1 MHADEVDVDAG
12 LVRRLLGEQL
22 PQWADLPIEPVRS
35 AGTENAIFRLGDD
48 MAARLPRHPGAAGD
62 AAREHEWLP
71 RIGPQLPLATPVPLA
86 IGAPGHG
93 YPWEWSVARWLPG
106 EVATS
111 DRVADP
117 RQAAID
123 LARFVT
129 ALQRLDPAGAPPAGR
144 GRPLARRDDPVR
156 EAIAALEGALDTGAV
171 TEVWEEALEAP
182 VWEGPPVWSHG
193 DLYDGNLLAQDG
205 RLIGVIDWAGAGV
218 GDPACDLIVA
228 WSLFA
233 VDAREAFRA
242 GVGVDEATW
251 ARGRGWALSVA
262 LIALPYYRDT
272 NPVMV
277 ANSEHRI
284 SEILAEHRGSGC
296 AASGEP

>member
-1 MHADEVDVDAG
+1 MHADEVEVDAT
-12 LVRRLLGEQL
+12 LVRRLLAEQL
-22 PQWADLPIEPVRS
+22 PRWADLPIEPVLS

-48 MAARLPRHPGAAGD
+48 MAVRLPRHPGAAGD
-62 AAREHEWLP
+62 AEREHEWLP
-71 RIGPQLPLATPVPLA
+71 RIGPRLPLATPVPLA
-86 IGAPGHG
+86 IGTPGQG
-93 YPWEWSVARWLPG
+93 YPWDWSVARWLPG
-106 EVATS
+106 EVATGE
-111 DRVADP
+111 RIADP
-117 RQAAID
+117 RQAATD

-129 ALQRLDPAGAPPAGR
+129 ALRRLDPTGAPPAGR
-144 GRPLARRDDPVR
+144 GRPLATRDASVR
-156 EAIAALEGALDTGAV
+156 EAIVALDGTLDTGAV
-171 TEVWEEALEAP
+171 AAAWEAALEAP
-182 VWEGPPVWSHG
+182 AWEGPPVWSHG

-205 RLIGVIDWAGAGV
+205 RLTGVIDWAGAGV

-233 VDAREAFRA
+233 GEARDAFRA
-242 GVGVDEATW
+242 GVEVDDATW

-284 SEILAEHRGSGC
+284 SEVLAERRG
-296 AASGEP
+296 